1 MTLLLTLTKNMILVL
16 FFLALI
22 EKKEEEGQ
30 EKERS
35 LLNGEPRGPVES
47 VPGAGGEAE
56 NRVV

>member
-1 MTLLLTLTKNMILVL
+1 MILVL

-30 EKERS
+30 EKERT

-56 NRVV
+56 N